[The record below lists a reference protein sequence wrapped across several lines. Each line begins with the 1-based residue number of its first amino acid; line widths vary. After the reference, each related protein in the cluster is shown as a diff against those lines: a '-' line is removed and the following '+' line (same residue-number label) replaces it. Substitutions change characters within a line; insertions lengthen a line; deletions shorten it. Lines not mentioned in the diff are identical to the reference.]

1 MGDHGEDWM
10 DENWIVGQTV
20 EEVNELWE
28 TRRCAGW
35 WREVAGGTEVGGGG
49 ERTAAAAAAAVAAT
63 AAAAKRWR
71 RDAE

>member
-28 TRRCAGW
+28 TRRVRGL
-35 WREVAGGTEVGGGG
+35 VARGG
-49 ERTAAAAAAAVAAT
+49 
-63 AAAAKRWR
+63 RWGRGR
-71 RDAE
+71 RRG